1 MVSYKDAKKLV
12 DMGLCVI
19 PLKER
24 GKEPIV
30 AWETYQKRMPTDEE
44 LHTWFDNGK
53 NNIGIVCGKVSGN
66 FITLDFDN
74 KDTINFVIGNIES
87 YEGRT
92 YVSETSRG
100 YHLGFRL
107 PINADEKFIRSRE
120 FKNLGIDL
128 RGEGGYIVA
137 PPSIHPSGKPYQ
149 FKGELK
155 IETIENYEEFF
166 KRLEEKDQEGKYL
179 QEILPYWHHG
189 QRNNLIVGITEFF
202 KIKLNWD
209 QEKIKFFFQGIN
221 RMRPVPEDVMSD
233 IDIEHKVKQCF
244 EKNYNYRKF
253 IDNTLLTK
261 LYKLLSE
268 GTGYNINEDMK
279 DLKTILQT
287 GANALFE
294 HLKDKH
300 TYKIN
305 GEEIKGIKTIA
316 DPDTDKEDIYIY
328 KDGFYTRGESILKEE
343 GEQFFRERL
352 IQSEYLIKRIEKE
365 IQNKF
370 FSNNEQTNDIEKNDE
385 YLKKINKEL
394 EKMKETYE
402 KLKNKAVITPYIT
415 EALLMIRRNTYV
427 DRETLNPNT
436 HIPFKNGFINRK
448 TKELEQLNPKLFYT
462 WSINANYLNR
472 PIIPKTDLPEFIK
485 FLSTLV
491 APEHLPAL
499 VSYCTYATL
508 YPDFPKQMVLWIV
521 GKERTG
527 KGSLVRLL
535 KLLNP
540 YGFEQM
546 SLSLILKGEKEARFD
561 LSGYET
567 KNFVS
572 DMEIT
577 EKEKREKDADWA
589 LFNKIF
595 GEDTVGLE
603 EKFKRKRSGTLKIK
617 GIFIQNLPMIR
628 IENPATI
635 ERSIVIP
642 TLDSVITEKVPNIE
656 KKIFEK
662 EGDAI
667 ATYFVQVINTLEAMN
682 FKFPE
687 KFKINEKGEIVE
699 WEESD
704 SKTKWELIDH
714 LSDEV
719 QLFIDEKTDIPEFNE
734 NEEGLKQSS
743 NANEYPV
750 DVVYSIFKEWCKGKG
765 LTAINQQMFTKKFGY
780 TYPKKRKR
788 IGGERTYV
796 FTNLILLG
804 DSQVG
809 TPEKIQED
817 TQDNNSEYIECL
829 SQLMSFYYYTPFV
842 KSNKRDI
849 INIDNKLGQGK
860 NLFEGN
866 TALISRCKTLCPNLF
881 TPPENLEKEGGQGS
895 GQGSKEGIPI
905 DEFSKIEQGSSEEK
919 GEESI
924 SDSQD
929 LKDYHYFKSEDYFSD
944 RFFNDFGI
952 QNIEHKESGNMHY
965 YKIPY
970 SEISKD
976 KYTEY
981 SSKFAS
987 RSDKVFVINKEEFD
1001 SIEGK
1006 EEKEK

>member
-1 MVSYKDAKKLV
+1 M
-12 DMGLCVI
+12 
-19 PLKER
+19 
-24 GKEPIV
+24 
-30 AWETYQKRMPTDEE
+30 
-44 LHTWFDNGK
+44 H
-53 NNIGIVCGKVSGN
+53 
-66 FITLDFDN
+66 
-74 KDTINFVIGNIES
+74 
-87 YEGRT
+87 
-92 YVSETSRG
+92 
-100 YHLGFRL
+100 
-107 PINADEKFIRSRE
+107 
-120 FKNLGIDL
+120 
-128 RGEGGYIVA
+128 
-137 PPSIHPSGKPYQ
+137 SI
-149 FKGELK
+149 
-155 IETIENYEEFF
+155 
-166 KRLEEKDQEGKYL
+166 
-179 QEILPYWHHG
+179 
-189 QRNNLIVGITEFF
+189 NNLIVGLTEFF
-202 KIKLNWD
+202 KIKLNWKED
-209 QEKIKFFFQGIN
+209 KIKFFLQGIN
-221 RMRPVPEDVMSD
+221 RMKPVPEDVMSD

-268 GTGYNINEDMK
+268 GEGYNINEDMK

-287 GANALFE
+287 GANAVFE
-294 HLKDKH
+294 YLMDQH

-305 GEEIKGIKTIA
+305 GKEIKGIKTIA
-316 DPDTDKEDIYIY
+316 DPDSDKEDIYIY

-343 GEQFFRERL
+343 GEHFFRERL
-352 IQSEYLIKRIEKE
+352 IQSESLIKRIEKE
-365 IQNKF
+365 IQNQF
-370 FSNNEQTNDIEKNDE
+370 FSNNEQTNDIEKNEE

-415 EALLMIRRNTYV
+415 EALFMIRRNTYV

-436 HIPFKNGFINRK
+436 HIPFKNGLINRK
-448 TKELEQLNPKLFYT
+448 TKKLEPLTPKLFYT

-472 PIIPKTDLPEFIK
+472 PIDPKTDLLEFTK

-499 VSYCTYATL
+499 LSYSAYATL

-521 GKERTG
+521 GKQRIG

-540 YGFEQM
+540 HGFEQM
-546 SLSLILKGEKEARFD
+546 SLSLILKGESKARFD
-561 LSGYET
+561 LAPYET

-577 EKEKREKDADWA
+577 EKGKIDKDVDWA
-589 LFNKIF
+589 LFNKVF
-595 GEDTVGLE
+595 GGDTVGLE
-603 EKFKRKRSGTLKIK
+603 EKFKKKRSGTLKIK

-628 IENPATI
+628 IENEATI
-635 ERSIVIP
+635 ERSIIIP
-642 TLDSVITEKVPNIE
+642 TLNSVITEKIPEIE

-667 ATYFVQVINTLEAMN
+667 ATYFVQIINVLEAMN

-699 WEESD
+699 WEELD
-704 SKTKWELIDH
+704 NKTKWELIDH

-719 QLFIDEKTDIPEFNE
+719 QIFIEEKTDMPNNE

-743 NANEYPV
+743 NTYEYPV
-750 DVVYSIFKEWCKGKG
+750 DEVYSIFWEWCKEKG
-765 LTAINQQMFTKKFGY
+765 ITAISPQTFTKKFGY

-796 FTNLILLG
+796 FTNLILLD

-809 TPEKIQED
+809 TPKKIQKD
-817 TQDNNSEYIECL
+817 MQDNNSEYIECL
-829 SQLMSFYYYTPFV
+829 SQLMLLYYYTPIV
-842 KSNKRDI
+842 KSDKGGI
-849 INIDNKLGQGK
+849 IILNNKLGQGK

-866 TALISRCKTLCPNLF
+866 TVLISRCKNLCPNLF
-881 TPPENLEKEGGQGS
+881 TSPENLEKEEGQGS
-895 GQGSKEGIPI
+895 GQGIPI
-905 DEFSKIEQGSSEEK
+905 EEFSKIEQGCNEGK

-924 SDSQD
+924 SDSQA
-929 LKDYHYFKSEDYFSD
+929 LKDYHYFKSDEYFSD
-944 RFFNDFGI
+944 RFFKDFGI
-952 QNIEHKESGNMHY
+952 QNVEHKEFEKMHY

-976 KYTEY
+976 KYFEF
-981 SSKFAS
+981 SSKFS
-987 RSDKVFVINKEEFD
+987 SKSEKVFTIDEKEYN
-1001 SIEGK
+1001 SIKVE

>member
-1 MVSYKDAKKLV
+1 MVSYEDAKKLV
-12 DMGLCVI
+12 DMGLSVI

-24 GKEPIV
+24 DKEPIV
-30 AWETYQKRMPTDEE
+30 AWKTYQERMPTEEE
-44 LHTWFDNGK
+44 LHTWYDNGK
-53 NNIGIVCGKVSGN
+53 NNIGIICGGVSKN

-74 KDTINFVIGNIES
+74 KDIVNFVIGNIES
-87 YEGRT
+87 YKGRT
-92 YVSETSRG
+92 YVSETNRG

-107 PINADEKFIRSRE
+107 PINIDEKFIRSRE

-128 RGEGGYIVA
+128 RGEGNYIVA

-149 FKGELK
+149 FMGELK
-155 IETIENYEEFF
+155 IETIENYEDFF
-166 KRLEEKDQEGKYL
+166 KTLEEKDQEAKYL
-179 QEILPYWHHG
+179 WEILPYWKHG
-189 QRNNLIVGITEFF
+189 QRNNLIVGLTEFF
-202 KIKLNWD
+202 KIKLNWKED
-209 QEKIKFFFQGIN
+209 KIKFFLQGIN

-233 IDIEHKVKQCF
+233 IDIEHKVKQSF

-261 LYKLLSE
+261 LYKLISE

-287 GANALFE
+287 GANAVFE
-294 HLKDKH
+294 HLMDQH

-316 DPDTDKEDIYIY
+316 DPDSDKEDIYIY

-352 IQSEYLIKRIEKE
+352 IQSESLIKRIEKE

-436 HIPFKNGFINRK
+436 HIPFKNGLINRK
-448 TKELEQLNPKLFYT
+448 TKGLEPLTPKLFYT

-472 PIIPKTDLPEFIK
+472 PIIPKIDLPEFTK

-491 APEHLPAL
+491 APKHLPAL
-499 VSYCTYATL
+499 LSYSTYAL
-508 YPDFPKQMVLWIV
+508 LQPDFPKQMVLWIV
-521 GKERTG
+521 GKQRIG

-540 YGFEQM
+540 YGFESM
-546 SLSLILKGEKEARFD
+546 SLSKILRGEKEARFD
-561 LSGYET
+561 LSSYET

-577 EKEKREKDADWA
+577 EKGKIDKDADWA
-589 LFNKIF
+589 LFNKVF
-595 GEDTVGLE
+595 GGDTVGLE
-603 EKFKRKRSGTLKIK
+603 EKFKKKRSGTLKIK

-628 IENPATI
+628 IENEATI

-642 TLDSVITEKVPNIE
+642 TLDSVITEKIPEIE

-667 ATYFVQVINTLEAMN
+667 ATYFVQILNTLEAMN

-687 KFKINEKGEIVE
+687 KFKINENGEIVE
-699 WEESD
+699 WEELD
-704 SKTKWELIDH
+704 NETKWELIDH

-719 QLFIDEKTDIPEFNE
+719 QIFIDENLDIPEFNE
-734 NEEGLKQSS
+734 NEEGLKKSS
-743 NANEYPV
+743 NTNEHPV
-750 DVVYSIFKEWCKGKG
+750 DDVYSIFKEWCKQKG
-765 LTAINQQMFTKKFGY
+765 IAPINQHTFTQRLGY
-780 TYPKKRKR
+780 TFPKKRKR
-788 IGGERTYV
+788 IGGNLTYV
-796 FTNLILLG
+796 FTNMIFKE
-804 DSQVG
+804 
-809 TPEKIQED
+809 EKEMEHLKKIRKD
-817 TQDNNSEYIECL
+817 IQDNNSEYMECL
-829 SQLMSFYYYTPFV
+829 FQIMSFYYYTPFV
-842 KSNKRDI
+842 KSNIGDI
-849 INIDNKLGQGK
+849 LNNNIEMEQQKISSQVITGLNFEKIKGCSKL
-860 NLFEGN
+860 F
-866 TALISRCKTLCPNLF
+866 F
-881 TPPENLEKEGGQGS
+881 PPENLEKEGGQGS
-895 GQGSKEGIPI
+895 GQGSSEGIPI
-905 DEFSKIEQGSSEEK
+905 EEFNKIEQGSSEEK
-919 GEESI
+919 VEESI
-924 SDSQD
+924 SDSHD

-944 RFFNDFGI
+944 RFFSDFGI

-987 RSDKVFVINKEEFD
+987 KSDKVFVIDKNEFD

-1006 EEKEK
+1006 EVK